1 MVTGIVQHEVE
12 GLEVQAGDGRWHA
25 VPPEPNTVTFVAGG
39 LVEIS
44 PRSDAGMLCAPR
56 RSSLVTNGRVPA
68 CLHRVRTPSH
78 SERFSVL
85 FGCRSRHNATVKAM
99 DEIVGG
105 DQPLLY
111 KPVRYEEYLQ
121 HANPEV
127 H

>member
-39 LVEIS
+39 L
-44 PRSDAGMLCAPR
+44 A
-56 RSSLVTNGRVPA
+56 SLVTNGRVPA